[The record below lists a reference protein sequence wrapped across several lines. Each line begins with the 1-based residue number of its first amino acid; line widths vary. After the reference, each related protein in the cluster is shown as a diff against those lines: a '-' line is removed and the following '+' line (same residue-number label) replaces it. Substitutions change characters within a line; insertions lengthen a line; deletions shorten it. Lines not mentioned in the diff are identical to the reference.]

1 MQSIYNTKCM
11 SHKLIRECQKNSQ
24 KLPGTPVNLLI
35 YPSALQIKVHAGA
48 LTDVFHQ
55 FARYSLVGRVYAV
68 SLYVVKV
75 VESRVEADVPLLG
88 RIDVEAHMH
97 AAYETDGCRQCFDA
111 RFESLACGGTY
122 IGCHVVAKF
131 EHYNML
137 SHDLVVIL
145 WFVI

>member
-1 MQSIYNTKCM
+1 MP
-11 SHKLIRECQKNSQ
+11 HKLIRECQKTVKNY
-24 KLPGTPVNLLI
+24 LAPPVNLLI
-35 YPSALQIKVHAGA
+35 YPSALQFKVHAGA
-48 LTDVFHQ
+48 LADVFHQ
-55 FARYSLVGRVYAV
+55 FARHSLVGRVYAV
-68 SLYVVKV
+68 SLYVVKI

-88 RIDVEAHMH
+88 RIDVETYMH

-122 IGCHVVAKF
+122 IGCYVVAKF

-137 SHDLVVIL
+137 GHDLVVIL